1 MRFMII
7 VKASPESESGEAAG
21 TLADPALLDAMA
33 KYHEEL
39 AQAGVLLDA
48 LGLHPSRQGWRVRF
62 HQGGRSVLD
71 GPFTEAKA
79 LIAGC
84 TLIEVRSREE
94 ALEWSR
100 RFPAPHG
107 LLVDGEIEVRQV
119 HEWDEPGPPGSFQ
132 GIAGVRK

>member
-7 VKASPESESGEAAG
+7 VKASPASESREAA
-21 TLADPALLDAMA
+21 TAPVDPALLDAMA
-33 KYHEEL
+33 QYHEEL
-39 AQAGVLLDA
+39 ARAGVLLDA

-62 HQGGRSVLD
+62 HQGGRSRVD
-71 GPFTEAKA
+71 GPFTEAKE

-107 LLVDGEIEVRQV
+107 LLADGEIEVRQV
-119 HEWDEPGPPGSFQ
+119 LELDEPGPPQ
-132 GIAGVRK
+132 AVAR